1 MCNIGANKVAEDVK
15 PGGYPNPDRTNTNVA
30 SFAALR
36 EILTFYEF
44 IKFSVSKIE
53 SVWRDSNG
61 NYIIVI
67 PLGEAGTELNR
78 CKYLDG

>member
-53 SVWRDSNG
+53 SV
-61 NYIIVI
+61 
-67 PLGEAGTELNR
+67 
-78 CKYLDG
+78 